1 MKVAFPAMNDKKN
14 PDLQKNERR
23 GLFVDCPSGLG
34 GDMFLAALCDLGLDT
49 VSLQEAFCAAGVKL
63 SVSAPEHKRRGLVG
77 RQLVIEHE
85 YEQPLR
91 LLPDILKIIDGLDV
105 PKIVKKRSAAAFQR
119 LAEVEASVHGTSVDK
134 VHFHEVGAVDTLV
147 DVVGAFYGID
157 ALGIEE
163 VLCGTLP
170 WFRGRVHCA
179 HGILPLP
186 APATL
191 KLLEGKPVMPTQIEM
206 EIITPTG
213 ALILDQV
220 VDAYTTGPDG
230 TIIKSGMAWGTHDP
244 GPESFGLRLILFE
257 KAVGG

>member
-14 PDLQKNERR
+14 PGIPNNARR

-34 GDMFLAALCDLGLDT
+34 GDMFLAALCDLGLELKP
-49 VSLQEAFCAAGVKL
+49 LQQAFCEAGVQV
-63 SVSAPEHKRRGLVG
+63 SVEAPLYTRRGLVG
-77 RQLVIEHE
+77 RQLAIGHS
-85 YEQPLR
+85 YDQPLR
-91 LLPDILKIIDGLDV
+91 LLPDILRIIDALQV
-105 PKIVKKRSAAAFQR
+105 SEEVKTKSSAAFER
-119 LAEVEASVHGTSVDK
+119 LAQVEAAVHGTTVDK

-147 DVVGAFYGID
+147 DVVGAFYGLD
-157 ALGIEE
+157 ALGIDE

-191 KLLEGKPVMPTQIEM
+191 KLLEGKPVTATNIEM

-220 VDAYTTGPDG
+220 VDAFSTGPCG
-230 TIIKSGMAWGTHDP
+230 TIIRSGLAWGTHDP
-244 GPESFGLRLILFE
+244 GPESFGLRLVLFA
-257 KAVGG
+257 KV